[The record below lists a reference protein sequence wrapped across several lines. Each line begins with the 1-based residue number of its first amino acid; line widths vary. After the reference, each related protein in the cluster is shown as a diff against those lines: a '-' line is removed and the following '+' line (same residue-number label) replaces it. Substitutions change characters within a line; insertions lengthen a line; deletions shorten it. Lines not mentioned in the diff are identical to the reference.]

1 MEHQIEIIGGHIV
14 IRIRQTVGI
23 RKMRPCCTDL
33 YSLFIH
39 HLHKTLD
46 GSAHVDRDSICR
58 VVSRWDQKAV
68 KKLLQCQLVSG
79 NDSRHGGTALRDHRL
94 LGNRHHIIKIPIF

>member
-39 HLHKTLD
+39 HLHKALD
-46 GSAHVDRDSICR
+46 GSAHVDRDSIRR